1 MFSKSSKANAK
12 NGKTDS
18 SKRLETSGI
27 PSILSPDLNLVGD
40 LTSSGDLQIDGTVQ
54 GDVVCRFATIG
65 EKAVVKGS
73 VKAEE
78 IRVCGMVQGQLNA
91 DVISLASTAKV
102 VGDIL
107 HKSIEIEAGAH
118 VEGQFRRVSEEAKP
132 EDQKVAALSHQSVA
146 QLGSSDSAKDG
157 FVSPVKPAEVS
168 SYSTGASSF
177 AAGSNGSSGS
187 GTSSVKSAESSSYS
201 GVSASPSSIAS
212 GSVTSGTEKNDDKSS
227 DKKSSVV
234 SSSSWGS
241 SS

>member
-1 MFSKSSKANAK
+1 MFSKSSKANVK
-12 NGKTDS
+12 TGKADS

-54 GDVVCRFATIG
+54 GDIVCRFATIG

-118 VEGQFRRVSEEAKP
+118 VEGQFRRVSEDTKA
-132 EDQKVAALSHQSVA
+132 EDQKVTAISHQSMA
-146 QLGSSDSAKDG
+146 QLGNSDQTKDA
-157 FVSPVKPAEVS
+157 FVSPAKPAEVS
-168 SYSTGASSF
+168 SNSGGATGTSSF
-177 AAGSNGSSGS
+177 ATGSNGS
-187 GTSSVKSAESSSYS
+187 GTSSVKLGENAGYSGSSSS
-201 GVSASPSSIAS
+201 SVSS
-212 GSVTSGTEKNDDKSS
+212 GSVSSGTEKTDDKSPE
-227 DKKSSVV
+227 KKSSVV